1 MVPAPT
7 TGTPPTWRFSPQ
19 WQVLPGM
26 AYGSRQPV
34 MLGLCE
40 VVRGHWDHGPWERAM
55 AGFFSEPTAAG
66 GGASDGPDEELA
78 LVRRLLAWSLAV
90 QRRAKVPVFEA
101 PCLWRDGSTGAAQ
114 PIRFALPYAGVDAGK
129 LAIEWVSR
137 SAQQAMRGQPP
148 SAAAVDD
155 LMRALRPF
163 QAPGFNTIRF
173 LEAAHALDLPWRGVV
188 PGVIAYGQGHA
199 CRWLESSYT
208 DRTPV
213 VGTRLARDKFRTA
226 QVLRQL
232 GFPAPVHARAV
243 NPQMAV
249 QLARQLGYP
258 VVVKPADRDQGQ
270 GVSADLRDDAAVLAA
285 FALAAGC
292 SDHILVEKH
301 AEGNDYRLTVL
312 NGRLIKA
319 IVRQA
324 AGVVGDGRH
333 TIAELVQH
341 QRQDPAHLRAGELRG
356 HAPIGLDTEAL
367 ELLAQ
372 NGLTPQ
378 TVPASGRMVGLRRR
392 ANVSAGGTPALV
404 QGFIHPDNRRLA
416 ERAAAALQL
425 DLAGVDLIMADIGR
439 SWLETG
445 ALICEVNGQPQLGS
459 STTPGIYRQVLRELL
474 PGPWRIPV
482 VLMLAS
488 GAEAARQLH
497 ARLAGRV
504 PPWGLA
510 CAQGVWEDREQLA
523 PAPGGG
529 FAAARV
535 LAGSRSIGGAIIVMT
550 AAELLRDGL
559 PFDRLCLLVV
569 TAERTTPDQPP
580 EPVPQAVWP
589 MVLAHVDGAVACA
602 SSHMHTLPTTMLE
615 QRALPLQCI
624 DDGDTRLADQL
635 WPLLAGRIVPS
646 DRAAAPA
653 AP

>member
-1 MVPAPT
+1 
-7 TGTPPTWRFSPQ
+7 
-19 WQVLPGM
+19 M

-34 MLGLCE
+34 MLGCCE
-40 VVRGHWDHGPWERAM
+40 VGSGPRDLGAWGRVM
-55 AGFFSEPTAAG
+55 AGFFSEPTAVGAG
-66 GGASDGPDEELA
+66 DSDVADDELA
-78 LVRRLLAWSLAV
+78 LVRRLLAWSLAA
-90 QRRAKVPVFEA
+90 QRRAKVPVFDA
-101 PCLWRDGSTGAAQ
+101 PWVWRDESTDATQ
-114 PIRFALPYAGVDAGK
+114 QVRFALPYASVDAGRMA
-129 LAIEWVSR
+129 LDWVSR
-137 SAQQAMRGQPP
+137 SAQQAMHGQAP
-148 SAAAVDD
+148 SAAAADE

-173 LEAAHALDLPWRGVV
+173 LEAAHALALPWRGVV
-188 PGVIAYGQGHA
+188 PGVIAYGQGHG

-213 VGTRLARDKFRTA
+213 IGTRLARDKFRTA

-232 GFPAPVHARAV
+232 GFPAPVHARAA

-249 QLARQLGYP
+249 RLARQIGYP

-333 TIAELVQH
+333 TIAELVEH

-356 HAPIGLDTEAL
+356 HAPIELDTEAL

-372 NGLTPQ
+372 HGLTPQ
-378 TVPASGRMVGLRRR
+378 TVPASGRRVGLRRR

-404 QGFIHPDNRRLA
+404 QGVIHPDNRRLA

-425 DLAGVDLIMADIGR
+425 DLAGVDLIIDDIGR

-482 VLMLAS
+482 VLVLAS
-488 GAEAARQLH
+488 GAQAARRLH
-497 ARLAGRV
+497 ARLSGRE

-510 CAQGVWEDREQLA
+510 CAEGVWEDREQLA
-523 PAPGGG
+523 PAPAGG
-529 FAAARV
+529 FAAARI
-535 LAGSRSIGGAIIVMT
+535 LAGSRTIGGAIVVMT
-550 AAELLRDGL
+550 PAELLRDGL
-559 PFDRLCLLVV
+559 PFDRLRLLVV
-569 TAERTTPDQPP
+569 AADRATPDHPSGP
-580 EPVPQAVWP
+580 IPQAVWP

-602 SSHMHTLPTTMLE
+602 ASRMHSLPTPLLE
-615 QRALPLQCI
+615 RHALALQPV
-624 DDGDTRLADQL
+624 DDDDTRLADQL
-635 WPLLAGRIVPS
+635 WPLLASLLEVS
-646 DRAAAPA
+646 DPA
-653 AP
+653 VGDTRP

>member
-1 MVPAPT
+1 
-7 TGTPPTWRFSPQ
+7 
-19 WQVLPGM
+19 
-26 AYGSRQPV
+26 

-40 VVRGHWDHGPWERAM
+40 VMCGHWNHGPWERAM
-55 AGFFSEPTAAG
+55 AEHFSQPPAG
-66 GGASDGPDEELA
+66 AGDGQGDAPA

-90 QRRAKVPVFEA
+90 QRRAKVPVFGT
-101 PCLWRDGSTGAAQ
+101 PILWRDGQAEAGQ
-114 PIRFALPYAGVDAGK
+114 RVRFALPYASVDAGRMA
-129 LAIEWVSR
+129 LDWVAQ
-137 SAQQAMRGQPP
+137 SARQALHGQSP
-148 SAAAVDD
+148 SSAAVDD

-232 GFPAPVHARAV
+232 GFPAPVHARAA

-249 QLARQLGYP
+249 QLAQQIGYP

-270 GVSADLRDDAAVLAA
+270 GVSADLRDDAAVLTA
-285 FALAAGC
+285 FAVAARC

-312 NGRLIKA
+312 NGRLIKT

-333 TIAELVQH
+333 TISELVEH

-356 HAPIGLDTEAL
+356 HAPLEVDTEAV

-372 NGLTPQ
+372 RGMTPQ
-378 TVPASGRMVGLRRR
+378 TVPASGDFVALRRR

-416 ERAAAALQL
+416 ERAALALQL
-425 DLAGVDLIMADIGR
+425 DLAGVDLIMADIGQ

-459 STTPGIYRQVLRELL
+459 STTPGIYRQVLHELL

-482 VLMLAS
+482 VLMLANR
-488 GAEAARQLH
+488 AKAARQLH

-510 CAQGVWEDREQLA
+510 CADGVWEDGEQLA
-523 PAPGGG
+523 PASAGG
-529 FAAARV
+529 FVAARI
-535 LAGSRSIGGAIIVMT
+535 LAGSRSIGGAIVVMT
-550 AAELLRDGL
+550 PAELLRDGL
-559 PFDRLCLLVV
+559 PFDRLRLLVV
-569 TAERTTPDQPP
+569 AADHAGPDQPP
-580 EPVPQAVWP
+580 APIPSALWP
-589 MVLAHVDGAVACA
+589 RVLAHVDGALACT
-602 SSHMHTLPTTMLE
+602 SSHMHTLPTAMLE
-615 QRALPLQCI
+615 QCALPLHAVDE
-624 DDGDTRLADQL
+624 DDDMRLADQL
-635 WPLLAGRIVPS
+635 WPVLAGLLEPS
-646 DRAAAPA
+646 DPA
-653 AP
+653 AGDPRT